1 MNNVTVIEKEKAG
14 CTREEAETL
23 AEELQR
29 VLACDNLSHQIP
41 HSQALELVLRVVV
54 AALKDDRNNGR
65 YVASTLKL
73 AIRRLHSEL
82 AEDMPEYLSYFED
95 ACSGIR

>member
-1 MNNVTVIEKEKAG
+1 MKNATLVEKAG
-14 CTREEAETL
+14 STREEAEAL

-41 HSQALELVLRVVV
+41 HSQALELVLRVVL
-54 AALKDDRNNGR
+54 AAIKNDRANGR

-73 AIRRLHSEL
+73 AIRRLQSEL
-82 AEDMPEYLSYFED
+82 TEDMPEFLSHFED
-95 ACSGIR
+95 TRSGIR